1 LKSLKLNPKSNFILF
16 HIIKKINPI
25 ICIYVKVIPLHATLS
40 LSLSLQSP
48 NKNKSKQFT
57 LRESTAK
64 AGRAGC
70 RERERER
77 PIFVFPLFKYVLKF
91 LFYSGPSWYKT
102 HLAYL
107 FSLHFKEFKF

>member
-25 ICIYVKVIPLHATLS
+25 ICIYVNVIPLHATLS
-40 LSLSLQSP
+40 LSLSLSLSVQSP

-64 AGRAGC
+64 AGRAQKQ
-70 RERERER
+70 
-77 PIFVFPLFKYVLKF
+77 V
-91 LFYSGPSWYKT
+91 KT
-102 HLAYL
+102 IHT
-107 FSLHFKEFKF
+107 